1 MEQVYLLKRE
11 MGAKMC
17 LGSTKTIKRKR
28 ILQGDSTHSHIC
40 AQRSMRT
47 EKKL

>member
-1 MEQVYLLKRE
+1 MRHMLSMALAFSLRME

-17 LGSTKTIKRKR
+17 LGYTKMIREKR

-40 AQRSMRT
+40 AQR
-47 EKKL
+47 